1 MGRKERAGVS
11 GAGWW
16 LSGRVGVR
24 ACESARGGMGRG
36 DGGGRWKGEMQRG
49 KGRPKG
55 RDGEGKEE
63 GEEGGLSTPARAA
76 PTRAARPSWARR
88 QHQLSHSSY
97 TTPYQ
102 ATRRHATP
110 RRQASPSQACKRARI
125 RSSLF
130 YRMKM
135 KSSVSI
141 SFSAFCG
148 PKSVTHD
155 LCRSATC
162 AVPIYI

>member
-1 MGRKERAGVS
+1 MERAGGREWGGLV
-11 GAGWW
+11 GLAGGW
-16 LSGRVGVR
+16 
-24 ACESARGGMGRG
+24 ACVLASPREGGWGEGMEGG
-36 DGGGRWKGEMQRG
+36 DGRERCRGARDAQRGEMERG
-49 KGRPKG
+49 RKRERKG
-55 RDGEGKEE
+55 
-63 GEEGGLSTPARAA
+63 AC
-76 PTRAARPSWARR
+76 RR
-88 QHQLSHSSY
+88 QLGRLQLGQLDPAGLEAIPATPSHSSY

-148 PKSVTHD
+148 PKYVTHD
-155 LCRSATC
+155 FTHR
-162 AVPIYI
+162 